1 MAYIRIKNVPYG
13 SDNYY
18 RYLVKGQR
26 EGDDVKQKVIKYL
39 GPAKGPKDHS
49 IHEDDDLDD
58 LPDDIEDKLGT
69 TKDKKLSGGE
79 KAIQKLKEDG
89 YHVEETKKIDVKKY
103 DTGEIKT
110 ITIKKMQKNV
120 QDPKIRSVDK
130 TLETNIVTKIDG
142 KKTDEK
148 IEAFIHD
155 RSISL
160 NSKNAS
166 QNVER
171 MDISEEEK
179 EKQREYERKH
189 EKYGANY
196 KPSYARGQY

>member
-1 MAYIRIKNVPYG
+1 MSYVRTKEING
-13 SDNYY
+13 NHY
-18 RYLVKGQR
+18 RYLERSYR
-26 EGDDVKQKVIKYL
+26 EGGTVKTEHLAYL
-39 GPAKGPKDHS
+39 GPASGPQDTSVSKS
-49 IHEDDDLDD
+49 ELPEDVD
-58 LPDDIEDKLGT
+58 PDDIDADLGAT
-69 TKDKKLSGGE
+69 NSKKLSGGE

-160 NSKNAS
+160 ESKNAS